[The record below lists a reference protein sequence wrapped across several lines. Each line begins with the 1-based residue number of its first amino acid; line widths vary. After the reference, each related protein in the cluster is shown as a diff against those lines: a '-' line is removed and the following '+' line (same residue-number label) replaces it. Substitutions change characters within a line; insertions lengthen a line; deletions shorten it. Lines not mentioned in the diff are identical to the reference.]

1 MTTQSG
7 HPTADAAPAPDG
19 LRTPTLPPRW
29 FIRGAW
35 IAHRAVLRL
44 TGGRRGLARALPTG
58 RFGYLRLTTIGR
70 RTGRER
76 TAILGYFEDGPNL
89 VTLAMNGWAE
99 PEPAWWLNLLTQPN
113 AHVTLTDGPRAIRA
127 RAAAGEERAR
137 LWGRFRDFTGW
148 GDDVDAYARLRP
160 SETAVVVL
168 EPRFGHS

>member
-1 MTTQSG
+1 MTTRSG
-7 HPTADAAPAPDG
+7 QPTADTAPASEG

-44 TGGRRGLARALPTG
+44 TGGRRGLARALSSG
-58 RFGYLRLTTIGR
+58 RFGYLQITTMGR

-89 VTLAMNGWAE
+89 VTLAMNGWAA
-99 PEPAWWLNLLTQPN
+99 PEPAWWLNLA
-113 AHVTLTDGPRAIRA
+113 AHPDAHIVLKDGPRPVRA
-127 RAAAGEERAR
+127 RAAVGEERAR
-137 LWGRFRDFTGW
+137 LWGRLRDFTGW
-148 GDDVDAYARLRP
+148 GDDVDAYAQLRR

-168 EPRFGHS
+168 EPRSGA